1 MISPKKRFD
10 SARRLRTG
18 NVSYQHVAVKF
29 RRALAS
35 ERYNLRYVI
44 MSELCMNVIRILPLS
59 FTVTVF
65 ASRSGESRE
74 LAKVLRKL
82 LVPSYISSKFDG
94 ANTFVTSLGG
104 DHSDRLGKY
113 SQVETTRS
121 CREEWAL

>member
-1 MISPKKRFD
+1 
-10 SARRLRTG
+10 
-18 NVSYQHVAVKF
+18 
-29 RRALAS
+29 
-35 ERYNLRYVI
+35 
-44 MSELCMNVIRILPLS
+44 MNVIRILPLS
-59 FTVTVF
+59 FTVTVP